1 MCHVSGSSVATLSDT
16 PSAPGLMVPVMALP
30 SQFRSRTT
38 CVRLPGPLPQSP
50 LHVPLRGWPN
60 CAKAVV
66 VTVKRN
72 ATTVRKRNERTI
84 LGVLSCCL
92 LLATRGLRLATR
104 GLRLATRGSL
114 LAARGSL
121 LAARYSLLAARYSRL
136 ATCYFSLLTS

>member
-60 CAKAVV
+60 CAEAVV

-72 ATTVRKRNERTI
+72 ATTLRKRNERTI
-84 LGVLSCCL
+84 LGVLSCC
-92 LLATRGLRLATR
+92 
-104 GLRLATRGSL
+104 SL
-114 LAARGSL
+114 LAAC
-121 LAARYSLLAARYSRL
+121 YSRL
-136 ATCYFSLLTS
+136 AARGLLLAGRYLLVLTS